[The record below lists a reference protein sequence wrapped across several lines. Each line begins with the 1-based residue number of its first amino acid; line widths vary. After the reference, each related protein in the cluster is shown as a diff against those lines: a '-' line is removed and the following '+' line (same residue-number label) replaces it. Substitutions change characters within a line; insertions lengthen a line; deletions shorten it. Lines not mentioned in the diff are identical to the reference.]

1 MGDQMW
7 EVLRGNRGGLILV
20 QPGSQNAYLLAEG
33 KLPKCV
39 THRFKRSPR
48 ATQATNGGQRLPA
61 CNAGV
66 GGVHNYEGGLTEDE
80 LIYWRLSGLVMKVL
94 AKLKDNDNKTLT
106 RVFKGIRAAFGPL
119 PWTNSQIK
127 EILRGRMNSAGE
139 KGKASQHEGYVGP
152 ERGGHVGG
160 KGKKLGGRLG
170 AAFVDKKL
178 VVVLRDYR
186 PHFVMYDGG
195 RNVDLEEDVRGPL
208 VADPPPAGDRPL
220 DVEEALEDAQGANL
234 TVIFLGGPKPAFD
247 PAPYIDIGQ
256 VAAEVGLDLWDW
268 VAPDEPMAV
277 DPFLELGGV
286 GFPPLEEEDVQF
298 LEGFG
303 QGAGDPVGAKDLCT
317 LIRVYISS
325 VSISYFLFN
334 IWNWIQ
340 HTMVLLIISS
350 ISISYYLYFILF
362 YDFTIW
368 LLYLLL
374 NNLFYLLFC
383 ISKSKSKFK
392 SKFYL
397 FFS

>member
-1 MGDQMW
+1 
-7 EVLRGNRGGLILV
+7 
-20 QPGSQNAYLLAEG
+20 
-33 KLPKCV
+33 
-39 THRFKRSPR
+39 
-48 ATQATNGGQRLPA
+48 
-61 CNAGV
+61 
-66 GGVHNYEGGLTEDE
+66 
-80 LIYWRLSGLVMKVL
+80 MKVL

-119 PWTNSQIK
+119 PWTNSQIM
-127 EILRGRMNSAGE
+127 ESLRGRMNSAGE

-160 KGKKLGGRLG
+160 KGKKLGGRVG
-170 AAFVDKKL
+170 AAFVDKK
-178 VVVLRDYR
+178 VVVVVRDYR

-220 DVEEALEDAQGANL
+220 DVEEALEDAQGGNL

-277 DPFLELGGV
+277 DPFLELGGGV

-303 QGAGDPVGAKDLCT
+303 QGAEDPVGANPAPNLGSPDGTPEEKVEVASPGSGLRVAFEDPGDIPLSAAVVAHMVTPLTGRSFEGFAVGDLYT
-317 LIRVYISS
+317 LIRVYRSLRQE
-325 VSISYFLFN
+325 VMAQPLTRLTN
-334 IWNWIQ
+334 
-340 HTMVLLIISS
+340 
-350 ISISYYLYFILF
+350 
-362 YDFTIW
+362 DGE
-368 LLYLLL
+368 
-374 NNLFYLLFC
+374 
-383 ISKSKSKFK
+383 
-392 SKFYL
+392 
-397 FFS
+397 